1 MDKIISIL
9 FAIVL
14 ILTAFYL
21 FKLNRG
27 EKPFVNNVK
36 VEVKGLYEA
45 CRISGGMTKVDRD
58 VLGRRLVICT
68 IPLE

>member
-1 MDKIISIL
+1 MDKILAVL

-14 ILTAFYL
+14 ILTALYL

-27 EKPFVNNVK
+27 EKPFLNNIK

-45 CRISGGMTKVDRD
+45 CRISGGTTVVDRD
-58 VLGRRLVICT
+58 VHGRRVVSCT